1 MLLNSAFE
9 RFAEHSPVA
18 VMVRGLLEQVLA
30 PTAVNALFDE
40 HAHKQYTRELL
51 FSDLVDVMG
60 EVVCGSRRSV
70 HAGYRAHR
78 KRLAVSRSAFY
89 QKLNGIEP
97 QVAAALTRQTAA
109 NLAAVIDQLGG
120 GLPALLPGYRVKI
133 LDGNA
138 LAKTEHRLRELRIV
152 AAGPLPGKSLV
163 VLDPASML
171 VIDVFPCEDGHTQ
184 ERALLDPVLATVEP
198 NDLWIEDRNF
208 CTLKFLFGVAAQQA
222 CFLVRQHQN
231 LPWAADTELEY
242 AGECESGE
250 VWEQRVRLT
259 HPDTGE
265 EWLVRRVALRLRSAT
280 RDGDVVIHLLTNL
293 PARVASARVVAQ
305 LYRERWT
312 IEGAFQILEAA
323 LESEQPRLGYP
334 PAALFAFCVA
344 LVAYNV
350 LAVVRAALG
359 AVHGRTVVEEHVSTY
374 YLAAEIQ
381 GVYQGMMI
389 AIPPAEWEVWQQLTV
404 AQLAVQLKALARAAD
419 LSAYQRSPRGPKKPR
434 PERIHCKSKP
444 HVSTARL
451 IANCRNKKRSP

>member
-1 MLLNSAFE
+1 MILNPVFD
-9 RFAEHSPVA
+9 RFAQDSPVA
-18 VMVRGLLEQVLA
+18 VMVRGLLEQVLD

-40 HAHKQYTRELL
+40 HAQKQYTRELF
-51 FSDLVDVMG
+51 FSDIVDVIG

-70 HAGYRAHR
+70 NAGYRAHQ
-78 KRLAVSRSAFY
+78 KRLGVSRSAFY

-97 QVAAALTRQTAA
+97 QVAAALTRQTATK
-109 NLAAVIDQLGG
+109 LAAVVNQLGG
-120 GLPALLPGYRVKI
+120 AAPALLPPYRVKI

-138 LAKTEHRLRELRIV
+138 LAKTEHRLRELRTV
-152 AAGPLPGKSLV
+152 AAGPLPGKALV

-171 VIDVFPCEDGHTQ
+171 VIDVFPCADGHTQ

-198 NDLWIEDRNF
+198 KDLWIEDRNF
-208 CTLKFLFGVAAQQA
+208 CTLKFLFGVVARQA
-222 CFLVRQHQN
+222 CFVVRQHQN
-231 LPWAADTELEY
+231 LPWAAVTDLEY
-242 AGECESGE
+242 AGECDNGE
-250 VWEQRVRLT
+250 VWEQQVRLE

-265 EWLVRRVALRLRSAT
+265 ALLVRRVELRLHGAT

-293 PARVASARVVAQ
+293 PARVAGARVVAD
-305 LYRERWT
+305 LYRARWT
-312 IEGAFQILEAA
+312 IEGAFQILEAT

-350 LAVVRAALG
+350 LAVVRAALA
-359 AVHGRTVVEEHVSTY
+359 AVHGHTVVAEKISTY
-374 YLAAEIQ
+374 YLAAEVQ

-389 AIPPAEWEVWQQLTV
+389 AIPPAEWEAWRTLSV
-404 AQLAVQLKALARAAD
+404 AQLVMQLQALARAAD

-434 PERIHCKSKP
+434 PKRVHCKTKP

-451 IANCRNKKRSP
+451 IANRRNKKRSP